1 LSVPA
6 AEFGAA
12 QARAALPPRLADAHK
27 HQSRLLLVAGSPA
40 YLGAALLCARAAYR
54 GGAGYVQV
62 ALPAE
67 LAASA
72 ALGLPEA
79 VIAGLQGPEQLDT
92 VLGLAAKAKAVVVGP
107 GLGREPGTLA
117 LAAALWGRLPQC
129 ALFDADALAAL
140 EPGIP
145 TAGPRILTPHAGE
158 LKRLLGPQALE
169 QGREPAVHA
178 LAKAYGAIAL
188 LKGPGTLV
196 ATPQGRCARCASG
209 TPALASAG
217 TGDVLSGLI
226 GALLAQGAP
235 PFEAAALG
243 AWLHGR
249 SAELWAADNAQR
261 GLLASDLIEH
271 FPRALAEAGA

>member
-1 LSVPA
+1 MPA
-6 AEFGAA
+6 AAFGASE
-12 QARAALPPRLADAHK
+12 ARAALPPRAPDAHK
-27 HQSRLLLVAGSPA
+27 HQARLLLLAGSKA
-40 YLGAALLCARAAYR
+40 YLGAALLCARSAYR

-79 VIAGLQGPEQLDT
+79 VIAPLQSPDPAAIAA
-92 VLGLAAKAKAVVVGP
+92 LAVKARAVVVGP

-117 LAAALWGRLPQC
+117 LVAALWQSLPQA

-140 EPGIP
+140 KPGTP
-145 TAGPRILTPHAGE
+145 AAGPRILTPHEGE
-158 LKRLLGPQALE
+158 LKLLLGPEALA
-169 QGREPAVHA
+169 QGREAAVAA
-178 LAKAYGAIAL
+178 LAQAYGAVAL
-188 LKGPGTLV
+188 LKGPGTLI
-196 ATPQGRCARCASG
+196 ASPDSRCVRCGSG

-226 GALLAQGAP
+226 GALLAQGAA

-249 SAELWAADNAQR
+249 SAELWAAAHAGR
-261 GLLASDLIEH
+261 GLLASDLPEI
-271 FPRALAEAGA
+271 FPTALAEAGA